1 LLRWSHPEL
10 GSVPPAE
17 FIPVAEATGL
27 IVPIGEWVLRT
38 ACQQAKKWHDE
49 GLASPRIAVNV
60 AAPQFAMHNFA
71 AQVATILTETGLTST
86 LLELEITESMLML
99 EEVRAARVLG
109 ELHAI
114 GVSIAI
120 DDFGTGYSN
129 FQRLRRMAID
139 RLKLDRSFIRDL
151 GSDSGD
157 RAIAAAILAMARA
170 LGVEVVAEGVE
181 SFAQFRFLQ
190 EHQCAH
196 CQGFLLSR
204 ALPAS
209 EARLLLE
216 RARENFEGSPTQR
229 LRRLSRA
236 EG

>member
-1 LLRWSHPEL
+1 MIRR
-10 GSVPPAE
+10 PPRSTL
-17 FIPVAEATGL
+17 FPYTTL
-27 IVPIGEWVLRT
+27 FRS
-38 ACQQAKKWHDE
+38 KKWHDE

-99 EEVRAARVLG
+99 EEARAARVLG

-139 RLKLDRSFIRDL
+139 RLKLDRH
-151 GSDSGD
+151 
-157 RAIAAAILAMARA
+157 AAQPLEV
-170 LGVEVVAEGVE
+170 GVAGAEVID
-181 SFAQFRFLQ
+181 
-190 EHQCAH
+190 
-196 CQGFLLSR
+196 
-204 ALPAS
+204 
-209 EARLLLE
+209 
-216 RARENFEGSPTQR
+216 
-229 LRRLSRA
+229 
-236 EG
+236 